1 MPRIDYRSTYSHL
14 SRCKMKTKIDE
25 NRLKR
30 EGRKRGKSLIHSLAF
45 ILLFSPHN
53 KRNKVDEDATRRRNY
68 DYITNRRSTM
78 KNKKITNSIMESRFE
93 MCCVQREREK
103 KNWRGDRGHDCGK
116 ERKDPRRKRGNG
128 KPWNQRWGEEER
140 RGVEGVCSKAHVD
153 AAARIVQRHG

>member
-14 SRCKMKTKIDE
+14 SRCKMKRKIDE

-30 EGRKRGKSLIHSLAF
+30 EGRKRRKSLIHSLAF

-103 KNWRGDRGHDCGK
+103 KNWRGDRTRARLW
-116 ERKDPRRKRGNG
+116 ERKRIHDEKGETGNSGLKDGAKKR
-128 KPWNQRWGEEER
+128 EEA
-140 RGVEGVCSKAHVD
+140 SKAS
-153 AAARIVQRHG
+153 ARRRT